1 MGKQQHEPHDELR
14 QDIGHH
20 VPCGDGEPARTET
33 GGGRDEIGGCALEYF
48 RAQDAGEARP
58 VREGHADGDA
68 PEPLAQSV
76 GDEDEQH
83 DVGNAH
89 HEVDEPADRMV
100 GPAGAQR
107 RRGRQRERDER
118 GGHSRHEAHEHAGG
132 KAGQRAQ
139 EHVAAHP
146 VGAERVRKRRGQAL
160 GGEIGRLGGRPRH
173 ETGHHNGSQ
182 QQRPAQGEREG
193 TAAIG
198 QPKAPRRREHG
209 GLVGKNRISHQ
220 RPPSADAPGAY
231 EDPPG
236 RR

>member
-1 MGKQQHEPHDELR
+1 MSSTMWGMPIMRSMSQLT
-14 QDIGHH
+14 
-20 VPCGDGEPARTET
+20 AW
-33 GGGRDEIGGCALEYF
+33 
-48 RAQDAGEARP
+48 
-58 VREGHADGDA
+58 
-68 PEPLAQSV
+68 S
-76 GDEDEQH
+76 
-83 DVGNAH
+83 
-89 HEVDEPADRMV
+89 
-100 GPAGAQR
+100 AQR
-107 RRGRQRERDER
+107 GPSAAAAANASAMSE
-118 GGHSRHEAHEHAGG
+118 EATAAMRPTR